1 MEKDKASKA
10 IKKTKEKISGKAPLP
25 EVKFHMWL
33 EKDGG
38 VFFGCGRYE
47 LLVKIDELGSL
58 KLASENLGLSYR
70 GAWGKIKRTEEI
82 IGQKLIYKK
91 NNKEGYMLTDFGR
104 GLMKEFGEFYEDV
117 SAYASRKSTKNLY
130 QFFEPADSQE

>member
-1 MEKDKASKA
+1 M
-10 IKKTKEKISGKAPLP
+10 KTKRLRDQGESRLVDGENAPLSP
-25 EVKFHMWL
+25 AVKLHLWL

-47 LLVKIDELGSL
+47 LLKKIDELGSL
-58 KLASENLGLSYR
+58 KLASESLGLSYR

-82 IGQKLIYKK
+82 IGEKIIYKL

-104 GLMKEFGEFYEDV
+104 ELMNEFGLYYDDV
-117 SAYASRKSTKNLY
+117 VKYASKKGDEVLRKFS
-130 QFFEPADSQE
+130 

>member
-1 MEKDKASKA
+1 M
-10 IKKTKEKISGKAPLP
+10 KKGKEQECEQSNGHSSSGGKAVFSPA
-25 EVKFHMWL
+25 VKLHLWL

-47 LLVKIDELGSL
+47 LLKQIDELGSL
-58 KLASENLGLSYR
+58 KLASEKLGLSYR

-82 IGQKLIYKK
+82 IGERLIYKL

-104 GLMKEFGEFYEDV
+104 DLMNEFGYYYDDV
-117 SAYASRKSTKNLY
+117 VKYASKKGIEVLGRFS
-130 QFFEPADSQE
+130 